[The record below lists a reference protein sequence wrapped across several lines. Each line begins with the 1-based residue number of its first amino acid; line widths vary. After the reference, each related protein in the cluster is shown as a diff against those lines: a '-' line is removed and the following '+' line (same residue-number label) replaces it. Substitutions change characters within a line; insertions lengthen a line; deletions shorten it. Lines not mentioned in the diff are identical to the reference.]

1 MSDRDFVP
9 LGGVLLHDGH
19 VFSVHAERFRFAD
32 GEEVSRD
39 IVRHP
44 GAVGIV
50 VHDGESLYLVL
61 QPRQAVGDPDVLE
74 LPAGRLDKEGEEP
87 LATAKRELAEE
98 IGKAA
103 EHWEHLVSFW
113 SSVGMADEEVHV
125 YLATGLSDA
134 QADSG
139 ENERIEIVRRPL
151 AELDAL
157 IGELRDAK
165 TLIGL
170 MALQRRVRG

>member
-1 MSDRDFVP
+1 MSDRDFTP
-9 LGGVLLHDGH
+9 RSRDLLHEGH
-19 VFSVHAERFRFAD
+19 VFSVYAERFAFAD

-44 GAVGIV
+44 GAVAIV
-50 VHDGESLYLVL
+50 AHDGQSLYLVL
-61 QPRQAVGDPDVLE
+61 QPRQAVGEPDVLE

-87 LATAKRELAEE
+87 LDTAKRELAEE

-125 YLATGLSDA
+125 YLATGLSDT

-151 AELDAL
+151 AQLDAL

-170 MALQRRVRG
+170 MALQRRDRG

>member
-1 MSDRDFVP
+1 VSDRDFTP
-9 LGGVLLHDGH
+9 LDRDLIHEGH
-19 VFSVHAERFRFAD
+19 VFSVYAERYRFAD
-32 GEEVSRD
+32 GEEVTRD

-50 VHDGESLYLVL
+50 AHDAEQLYLVL

-103 EHWEHLVSFW
+103 AHWEHLVSFW

-125 YLATGLSDA
+125 YLATELSDA
-134 QADSG
+134 HADSG
-139 ENERIEIVRRPL
+139 ENERIEIARRPL

-157 IGELRDAK
+157 IGEVRDAK

-170 MALQRRVRG
+170 MALQRRN